1 MLKLKEWKSQVTH
14 FAKEQW
20 KNTKAILKTCSKFI
34 SVNRGSILY
43 YSSLMLILA
52 VMGTVAQRYRQQD
65 SSLDTNEN
73 QEEIRSVTFDHQQ
86 PFESAESTEKCFSW
100 PISGQMIADYS
111 EDTLVW
117 SQTLGQW
124 QTHPAIDIAA
134 SSGETVA
141 ACADGEI
148 IDAYYDS
155 LFGNTIIIDH
165 GDGMILRYASLSTLE
180 LVEIGDKV
188 KTGDTISAV
197 GNCYAESE
205 TAPHLHLEYYVDGES
220 TDPKM
225 LFADEAS

>member
-1 MLKLKEWKSQVTH
+1 MLKLKEWKSQATH
-14 FAKEQW
+14 FANEQW
-20 KNTKAILKTCSKFI
+20 KNAKAVLKKCGKFI

-52 VMGTVAQRYRQQD
+52 IMGTVAQRYREQD
-65 SSLDTNEN
+65 SLLDTNEN
-73 QEEIRSVTFDHQQ
+73 QEEIRTVAFDYQQ
-86 PFESAESTEKCFSW
+86 PFESSETPEKVFSW
-100 PISGQMIADYS
+100 PISGQIIADYS

-134 SSGETVA
+134 SSGEAVS
-141 ACADGEI
+141 ACADGEV

-165 GDGMILRYASLSTLE
+165 GDGMILRYASLNTLE

-188 KTGDTISAV
+188 HIGDTISAV

-205 TAPHLHLEYYVDGES
+205 TAPHLHLEYYVNSES
-220 TDPKM
+220 ADPKM
-225 LFADEAS
+225 LFTNEAS